1 MHFLI
6 NVVEESASTTFF
18 FYTYLCQANN
28 RPMLQA
34 FLRFI
39 TENQLFTPT
48 DRLLLTVSGGIDSVV
63 LTQLCHEAGFS
74 FGIAHC
80 NFQLRGEDS
89 EGDQLF
95 VQQLAQKYGVDCH
108 VQRFETKAFAKKR
121 GISTQMA
128 ARELRYPWF
137 EEIRQ
142 QFRYDY
148 ILTAHHQDDLLETVL
163 LNLTRGTGL
172 AGLHGILPKKDR
184 LVRPLLFALRNNIQ
198 AFLTQNQLPW
208 REDSSNA
215 SVDYARNRLRH
226 HVVPILREL
235 NPNVAAS
242 VATLAERVKATEN
255 LLAASRK
262 TIEAEIIWAEG
273 STIWIAIA
281 PLEQQVAPVELLAQ
295 WLTDFGFT
303 YQQSKLIWL
312 NRKGQ
317 TGKRYFSPTH
327 TLVMDRGKWLVAPT
341 QTPSSASY
349 ELNEPSGEINYG
361 GGHLTWT
368 TGETTFIENKNEVA
382 YMDADALTFP
392 LKLRLWQPGDWF
404 CPLGMKGKRKKI
416 SDFLVDAKVPR
427 NQKNQVYVLE
437 SDGEIAWLVGLRLD
451 ERFKI
456 SETTVRILKF
466 SQDTSN

>member
-1 MHFLI
+1 
-6 NVVEESASTTFF
+6 
-18 FYTYLCQANN
+18 
-28 RPMLQA
+28 MLKA

-95 VQQLAQKYGVDCH
+95 VRQLAQKYGIDCH

-128 ARELRYPWF
+128 ARELRYSWF

-142 QFRYDY
+142 QFHYDY

-163 LNLTRGTGL
+163 LNLVRGTGL

-184 LVRPLLFALRNNIQ
+184 LVRPLLFAPRNDIQ
-198 AFLTQNQLPW
+198 AFLTQNHLPW

-215 SVDYARNRLRH
+215 SVDYTRNRLRH
-226 HVVPILREL
+226 HVVPILKEL

-242 VATLAERVKATEN
+242 VATLAERVKAAEN
-255 LLAASRK
+255 LLEASRK
-262 TIEAEIIWAEG
+262 SIEAEIIRTEG
-273 STIWIAIA
+273 STTTINIA

-295 WLTDFGFT
+295 WLTGFGFT

-327 TLVMDRGKWLVAPT
+327 TLIMNRGKWLLAPT
-341 QTPSSASY
+341 QIPNSAFY
-349 ELNEPSGEINYG
+349 ELHETSGEINYS
-361 GGHLTWT
+361 GGHLAWT
-368 TGETTFIENKNEVA
+368 MGKITVAENKNEVA

-392 LKLRLWQPGDWF
+392 LKLRLWEPGDWF

-427 NQKNQVYVLE
+427 NRKDQVYVLE
-437 SDGEIAWLVGLRLD
+437 SGGAIAWLVGFRLD

-466 SQDTSN
+466 SKCTSH

>member
-1 MHFLI
+1 
-6 NVVEESASTTFF
+6 
-18 FYTYLCQANN
+18 
-28 RPMLQA
+28 MLQA

-39 TENQLFTPT
+39 TENQLFTPA

-89 EGDQLF
+89 DGDQLF

-108 VQRFETKAFAKKR
+108 IERFETKIFAKKK

-184 LVRPLLFALRNNIQ
+184 LVRPLLFVPRNNIQ

-208 REDSSNA
+208 REDSSN
-215 SVDYARNRLRH
+215 SSGDYARNRLRH

-255 LLAASRK
+255 LLAANRK
-262 TIEAEIIWAEG
+262 TIEAEIIWTEG

-281 PLEQQVAPVELLAQ
+281 PLEEQVAPVELLAQ
-295 WLTDFGFT
+295 WLTGFGFT

-327 TLVMDRGKWLVAPT
+327 TLVMNRGKWLVAPT

-349 ELNEPSGEINYG
+349 ELNEPSGEINYA
-361 GGHLTWT
+361 GGHLTWS
-368 TGETTFIENKNEVA
+368 TGETTVTENKNEVA
-382 YMDADALTFP
+382 YIDADAITYP

-437 SDGEIAWLVGLRLD
+437 SDGEIAWLVGFRLD

-466 SQDTSN
+466 SHDISN